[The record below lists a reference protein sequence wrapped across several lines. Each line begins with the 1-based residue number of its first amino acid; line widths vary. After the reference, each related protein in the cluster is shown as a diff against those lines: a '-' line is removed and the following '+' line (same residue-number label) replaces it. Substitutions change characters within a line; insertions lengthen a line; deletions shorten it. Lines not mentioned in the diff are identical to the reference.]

1 MRVGYDITAI
11 DERQSGVGTY
21 AQTLLGAL
29 GETGAG
35 HAFVPLSNRPGS
47 ATRSFPSRMLWMQC
61 VLPGEVRRLGLD
73 LCHYTNSIGPLGHPG
88 SYVVTIHDMTLSLMP
103 RYHPFR
109 KQLLIRPV
117 VALTARRASRIITVS
132 EHARRDIVRLL
143 RVAPER
149 VCVTSEAADPIFR
162 PVDAH
167 EQARVRLAH
176 GIRGPYLL
184 FVGTIEPR
192 KNLARLVAAWAR
204 LRAERAIPHQL
215 VLVGARGW
223 YDQPIFE
230 QVARCGFRDQVIFT
244 GYVPRA
250 DLPGLYSGA
259 DAFVLPSLA
268 EGFGLPLIEALA
280 CGTPALISATPALL
294 EVADGAALSVDPL
307 RIGAIAAGLE
317 RIVSDPQLRGCL
329 HEQGLRRAAEFSWQR
344 TANLTLGVYQEA
356 LNATRTGSS
365 RNLYST

>member
-1 MRVGYDITAI
+1 
-11 DERQSGVGTY
+11 
-21 AQTLLGAL
+21 
-29 GETGAG
+29 
-35 HAFVPLSNRPGS
+35 
-47 ATRSFPSRMLWMQC
+47 
-61 VLPGEVRRLGLD
+61 
-73 LCHYTNSIGPLGHPG
+73 
-88 SYVVTIHDMTLSLMP
+88 VVTIHDMTLSLMP
-103 RYHPFR
+103 RYHPLR

-230 QVARCGFRDQVIFT
+230 QVARCGFADQVIFT

-307 RIGAIAAGLE
+307 RIGAIAVGLE
-317 RIVSDPQLRGCL
+317 RIVSDPQLRGYL